1 MPFIFI
7 SYSHKDSEYA
17 NRLADSLEAKGLEVW
32 IDERIDYGET
42 WPRKIRE
49 NLDACSAF
57 VVIMTV
63 QAEESRWV
71 QNELTRAQ
79 RLGKRVFPLLLE
91 GDVWLALETDQYV
104 DVRGGR
110 LPPPRF
116 YTKLVSV
123 LTAGPALAL
132 PSTSWRDRLQAEL
145 GELQRRYDN
154 LTSRIA
160 AVDVDLGTRVGR
172 RAPTDTR
179 GAQGGTGDQTERDQ
193 RLHDAD

>member
-17 NRLADSLEAKGLEVW
+17 NRLADSLEAKGLDVW

-57 VVIMTV
+57 VVIMTG

-104 DVRGGR
+104 DVRER
-110 LPPPRF
+110 KLPPARF
-116 YTKLVSV
+116 YT
-123 LTAGPALAL
+123 G
-132 PSTSWRDRLQAEL
+132 WR
-145 GELQRRYDN
+145 
-154 LTSRIA
+154 
-160 AVDVDLGTRVGR
+160 VC
-172 RAPTDTR
+172 
-179 GAQGGTGDQTERDQ
+179 
-193 RLHDAD
+193 